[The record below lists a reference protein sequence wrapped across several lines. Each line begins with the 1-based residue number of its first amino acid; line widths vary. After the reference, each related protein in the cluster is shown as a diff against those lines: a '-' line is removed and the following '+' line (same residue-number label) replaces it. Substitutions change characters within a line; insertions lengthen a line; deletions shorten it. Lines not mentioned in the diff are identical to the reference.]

1 MEERRLSW
9 YRFLKRCIDIAVSA
23 VGLVILSPLFA
34 VIAIAI
40 NLVSPGPVFYKG
52 RRVGLN
58 GRVFRVVK
66 FRSMVVDAEYRGGSA
81 TAEDDPRLT
90 SLGVSLRRY
99 KIDELPQ
106 LINVWLGDMSLVG
119 PRPEVEKYV
128 AQYTAEERHI
138 LDVRPG
144 ITDWASLWNFD
155 EGAVLAGHPD
165 PEEAYELIIRPTKLK
180 LQMWYVRDCSLGT
193 DAVILGHTFMKLVF
207 RGRWQPKPLRSYV
220 SPFELALALRRSG
233 RNPESCVSA
242 GMPEGDGFKS
252 QPGDCARMS
261 AVQPKRPTG

>member
-1 MEERRLSW
+1 MSAITIRDFFRGRRAALRPRRLTRKSWPPSLRPCLEAYLTSVSTLRMSPRMEERRLSW

-155 EGAVLAGHPD
+155 EG
-165 PEEAYELIIRPTKLK
+165 
-180 LQMWYVRDCSLGT
+180 
-193 DAVILGHTFMKLVF
+193 
-207 RGRWQPKPLRSYV
+207 
-220 SPFELALALRRSG
+220 
-233 RNPESCVSA
+233 
-242 GMPEGDGFKS
+242 
-252 QPGDCARMS
+252 
-261 AVQPKRPTG
+261 